1 MRSKLG
7 AGPREPARGLDCAL
21 RLRGLLLIEIW
32 RKRRRRY
39 SRFQTVKTD
48 RSALQVLYEDN
59 HLIAVY
65 KPPGLLTQADRSGD
79 ETLMDAVKQFL
90 AVKYHKPGRVFLGL
104 IHRLDRQVAGVVLFA
119 KTSKGASRLSA
130 QFRERTVGKLY
141 HARLEG
147 LISPASGRLVNFIAQ
162 REDAARVRV
171 VTEPS
176 PDAKAA
182 SLTYRTLLRDHDEC
196 VVEVALETGRKHQ
209 IRAQFAH
216 IGHPLVGDR
225 LYGARRSWGTGGIA
239 LCAVRLSF
247 EHPVAKTPVVV
258 ELPREL
264 NHVTT

>member
-1 MRSKLG
+1 V
-7 AGPREPARGLDCAL
+7 
-21 RLRGLLLIEIW
+21 
-32 RKRRRRY
+32 
-39 SRFQTVKTD
+39 TTD
-48 RSALQVLYEDN
+48 RFELRVLYEDN

-65 KPPGLLTQADRSGD
+65 KPSGLLTQGDRSGD
-79 ETLMDAVKQFL
+79 ATLMDGVKQFL

-104 IHRLDRQVAGVVLFA
+104 IHRLDRQVAGIVLFA

-130 QFRERTVGKLY
+130 QFRERTVEKVY

-147 LISPASGRLVNFIAQ
+147 VIAPANGRLVNFIAQ
-162 REDAARVRV
+162 REDAAGVRV
-171 VTEPS
+171 VTEPG

-182 SLTYRTLLRDHDEC
+182 SLSYRTLASDRDEC

-225 LYGARRSWGTGGIA
+225 LYRARRSWQPGGIA
-239 LCAVRLSF
+239 LCAVRLTF
-247 EHPVAKTPVVV
+247 QHPVANTPIVV

-264 NHVTT
+264 NRVTT